1 MSLEQ
6 HSHAHTWIHDVLS
19 IVMQALGMKLL
30 RKKDVPDYK
39 VPSLIWGWTM
49 FARFRSDERNGM
61 GVVFLFNFRL
71 NIFDL
76 VQYTIA
82 MLGYADEDKTT
93 VLELTY
99 NYGRTEYSKGNAY
112 AQVCMKS
119 DGLCMVLHII
129 YIRSSC

>member
-1 MSLEQ
+1 
-6 HSHAHTWIHDVLS
+6 
-19 IVMQALGMKLL
+19 MQALGMKLL

-39 VPSLIWGWTM
+39 VPSHIWGWK
-49 FARFRSDERNGM
+49 NGCQISWRWEKCHENC
-61 GVVFLFNFRL
+61 GLL
-71 NIFDL
+71 SILDWEYIFGL

-112 AQVCMKS
+112 AQVCMES
-119 DGLCMVLHII
+119 DG
-129 YIRSSC
+129 